1 MRNHRRLPNIR
12 RMRFAGCAAFCA
24 CVLSGC
30 ASGRVA
36 QKVDKQEIGSMC
48 KPELAVP
55 CQSKSAAAP
64 QLDRSKRVIAAK
76 IARKEAKLNRKGGHE
91 ARNPG
96 ERYKEW
102 YRDRAGDDGIFTF
115 DEVLDAKAHIEQM
128 EELAIPP
135 GLRDGGIWN
144 WEWLGPGNIGGRIRA
159 IAINPDD
166 PSIMYVGGVGGGIW
180 KSTNS
185 GGNWQPLDDFLA
197 NLAVCTLVIDPDDPD
212 TLYAGTGEGFGNSD
226 ALPGAGVFK
235 TTDAG
240 ANWNR
245 LPDTVNWTYTNR
257 LAIDPNNGQNLLA
270 ATDTGIYR
278 TDNGGVD
285 WFFEQGGN
293 FLDIRFDPTN
303 GLNAVAAGNA
313 AARYSTDGGQTWDS
327 ANFNGIPAST
337 AVRVA
342 FSTDGD
348 TDPDNLEV
356 DSTSGFSPGDG
367 ININGEMS
375 QVSEVV
381 DGDTLLVN
389 DLAFAHAMG
398 ESVASQVGGR
408 VEVTYAPSSPNIVYA
423 AMNVGRGT
431 IWKSTDGGAN
441 FSIVSN
447 TADDYMG
454 KQGWYDNCIWVA
466 PDDANLVVV
475 GGIDLW
481 RSTDGGASL
490 SKISRWQ
497 DYHTGGSAHA
507 DHHAI
512 VHHPD
517 YGSGNNTV
525 FHGNDGGI
533 QRADDITTVAETSG
547 WVNLANNLGITQF
560 YGGAASPD
568 GAYIIGGTQDNDTLR
583 WRDVDGPQAWF
594 QAEYGDGGYCAIDY
608 DDPDN
613 PIFYDEYVNLAIS
626 KSTDKGL
633 NYSSAT
639 SGLGDAGDGDNA
651 RFIAP
656 FSIDPN
662 NGDNLVAGGTSIW
675 RTTDEAGSW
684 SSIRGKLAGSP
695 KCSAIDIAVGN
706 SSRIWVGYEGGR
718 VSYASSLTAGLHPYR
733 RPRQRS
739 SSATGGVLSVDRWH
753 AEASLVGDGPSL
765 AAPAWINVDTNG
777 PNALPNRTVTDIAIN
792 PANASEVFVTF
803 AGYNSN
809 NVWYTDDNGATWQ
822 ERTGTFP
829 NDLPALQV
837 NTVRFHPADSNWVYI
852 GTDLGIFASEDR
864 GLNWSKTPR
873 YEDNEGPVNTEVSE
887 LFWHGQY
894 LIAATHGRG
903 MYRVRP
909 LVVVYVDQANAG
921 FEDGTFAF
929 PYNTVIE
936 GIDAAGHGTT
946 ISIEA
951 GVYDEVNPV
960 SFFKRGKVIAT
971 NGTASIR

>member
-1 MRNHRRLPNIR
+1 MRMMRLSRRDSLATAIVCTVTAAA
-12 RMRFAGCAAFCA
+12 FFTGCAQQHT
-24 CVLSGC
+24 GH
-30 ASGRVA
+30 R
-36 QKVDKQEIGSMC
+36 IGKARLM
-48 KPELAVP
+48 P
-55 CQSKSAAAP
+55 SAARLAGRQPAAP
-64 QLDRSKRVIAAK
+64 VLVRSDRVIAGK
-76 IARKEAKLNRKGGHE
+76 IAREEAELRDADEHE

-96 ERYKEW
+96 DRFKEW
-102 YRDRAGDDGIFTF
+102 YHDRAGEDGIFTF
-115 DEVLDAKAHIEQM
+115 DEVLAAKAHVDRM
-128 EELAIPP
+128 SELPVPP
-135 GLRDGGIWN
+135 GLRDGGIWD

-159 IAINPDD
+159 IVVDSDN

-180 KSTNS
+180 KSTNA
-185 GGNWQPLDDFLA
+185 GATWTPLDDFLA
-197 NLAVCTLVIDPDDPD
+197 NLAVCSLVIDPDDPD
-212 TLYAGTGEGFGNSD
+212 TLYAGTGEGFGNQD

-240 ANWNR
+240 STWDR
-245 LPDTVNWTYTNR
+245 LPDTVGWQFTNR
-257 LAIDPNNGQNLLA
+257 LAIDPENGQNLLA
-270 ATDTGIYR
+270 ATGSGIYR
-278 TDNGGVD
+278 TSNGGAD

-293 FLDIRFDPTN
+293 FLDIRFDPNN
-303 GLNAVAAGNA
+303 GSNAIASGNA
-313 AARYSTDGGQTWDS
+313 AALYSTDGGQTWDPAS
-327 ANFNGIPAST
+327 FNDNPAST

-348 TDPDNLEV
+348 TDPDEFEV

-367 ININGEMS
+367 ITINGEMS
-375 QVSEVV
+375 RVSDVV

-389 DLAFAHAMG
+389 DLSFAHAVG

-408 VEVTYAPSSPNIVYA
+408 VELAYAPSSPNIVYA

-431 IWKSTDGGAN
+431 IWRSTDGGEN
-441 FSIVSN
+441 FSIASN
-447 TADDYMG
+447 TADDYLG

-466 PDDANLVVV
+466 PDDSNLVVV

-490 SKISRWQ
+490 TKISRWQ

-507 DHHAI
+507 DNHAI

-525 FHGNDGGI
+525 YHGNDGGI

-594 QAEYGDGGYCAIDY
+594 QADYGDGGYCAIDY

-639 SGLGDAGDGDNA
+639 SGLGDAGDDDNA

-662 NGDNLVAGGTSIW
+662 DNDNLVAGGTSIW

-684 SSIRGKLAGSP
+684 SSIRGKLSGSP
-695 KCSAIDIAVGN
+695 KCSAIDIAVGD

-718 VSYASSLTAGLHPYR
+718 VSYSSSLSVGQRPGRPQLR
-733 RPRQRS
+733 RQ
-739 SSATGGVLSVDRWH
+739 SSAGGNGTPLHHQH
-753 AEASLVGDGPSL
+753 ASAAQVGGGPAQLV
-765 AAPAWINVDTNG
+765 PAWVDVDDNG
-777 PNALPNRTVTDIAIN
+777 PLLLPDRTVTDIAIN
-792 PANASEVFVTF
+792 PKNANEVFVTF
-803 AGYNSN
+803 AGYNTDS
-809 NVWYTDDNGATWQ
+809 VWYTDDNGATWQ
-822 ERTGTFP
+822 ERTGAFP

-837 NTVRFHPADSNWVYI
+837 NTVRFHPVDSDWVYI
-852 GTDLGIFASEDR
+852 GTDLGVFASEDR
-864 GLNWSKTPR
+864 GLTWNKTPR
-873 YEDNEGPVNTEVSE
+873 YEDNEGPVNTEVAE
-887 LFWHGQY
+887 LVWQGEY

-903 MYRVRP
+903 MFRVRP
-909 LVVVYVDQANAG
+909 LVVVYVDKANGG
-921 FEDGTFAF
+921 FEDGTLAF
-929 PYNTVIE
+929 PYDTVHE

-951 GVYDEVNPV
+951 GDYNEVNPV

-971 NGTASIR
+971 HGTVSIR